1 MLTCKNYGTG
11 LSLMLHKSRYSSLT
25 VTGPMGKGLGLKKDG
40 TYVAFVGGTG
50 ILPFIDLIAML
61 HFGSPLFSNSF
72 KLVVY
77 ASFHTRAEALG
88 IELLESANPVVGNPR
103 LQVHLRIKSEIKGS
117 QERWDASFVRK
128 QIAAWQSATKIFVC
142 GPPSMNEVFD
152 RTVGSGSNVEI
163 L

>member
-25 VTGPMGKGLGLKKDG
+25 ITGPMGKGLGLKKDG

-61 HFGSPLFSNSF
+61 HFGSPLLNSSF

-88 IELLESANPVVGNPR
+88 IELLESANPR
-103 LQVHLRIKSEIKGS
+103 LQVHMRIKSEIKGS
-117 QERWDASFVRK
+117 QERWDESFVRK
-128 QIAAWQSATKIFVC
+128 QIAAWESATKIFVC

-152 RTVGSGSNVEI
+152 RIVGSGSNVEI